1 MENAKKNYL
10 LFYLVLTV
18 LLSFLF
24 CFITAPDG
32 QDFSFGRRLFASIA
46 SIPTGFIGVLL
57 GDLLRRLVIPDIVF
71 TTGGFFQLL
80 KTRLFWMCGPQLIG
94 MVIGIA
100 LVAGQ
105 ILK

>member
-1 MENAKKNYL
+1 MDPAKRNYL
-10 LFYLVLTV
+10 VFYLVLTIV
-18 LLSFLF
+18 ISFAF
-24 CFITAPDG
+24 CFITTPNG
-32 QDFSFGRRLFASIA
+32 VDFGFGRRLFASIA

-57 GDLLRRLVIPDIVF
+57 GDLIRRLVIPDMVF

-80 KTRLFWMCGPQLIG
+80 KTRLFWMCGPQMIG

>member
-1 MENAKKNYL
+1 MENAKKNYFI
-10 LFYLVLTV
+10 FYLVLTV
-18 LLSFLF
+18 VFSFLF
-24 CFITAPDG
+24 CFITAPNG
-32 QDFSFGRRLFASIA
+32 HDFSFGRRLFASIA

-57 GDLLRRLVIPDIVF
+57 GDLIRRLAIPDIVLIR
-71 TTGGFFQLL
+71 GGLFQLL